1 MDVNDRKMKLVGVL
15 TWILVGIP
23 SVLWEAEF
31 RSLYTARAAM
41 LFGAFIVF
49 IVAFFIGTRPG
60 CTEGTRIPTL
70 VVETLAAYACVN
82 LQPTGFQP
90 VLLVII
96 AAQLGRYPPRYAV
109 GGIAINSIVLGL
121 IMGRNGDSAVIY
133 GMVYFAF
140 SLFALFSMH
149 VAHSEMEA
157 RKSLA
162 EANAEL
168 RMTTELLEISSR
180 TSERLRIARDL
191 HDLLGHHLTALS
203 LNLEVASHVATGE
216 AKEPIETSKSIAK
229 HLLADVRD
237 VVSRLRNDEPVD
249 LTTSLESLRDV
260 IVAPSLHLDYP
271 HELAVADANIAQ
283 VALRTV
289 QEIVTNAVRHSG
301 ARNLWLNLSLSKA
314 TAGRTLSIDARD
326 DGVGS
331 DNVRFGNGLLGL
343 RERVQQAQGTFEVTS
358 TRGRGFSVHVTLP
371 LGALA

>member
-1 MDVNDRKMKLVGVL
+1 MNVNEQKMKLVGVL
-15 TWILVGIP
+15 TWIIIAIP
-23 SVLWEAEF
+23 SVLYEMQY
-31 RSLYTARAAM
+31 RSLAGPRAAL
-41 LFGAFIVF
+41 LFAAFIIF
-49 IVAFFIGTRPG
+49 IVAFLLGTRSG
-60 CTEGTRIPTL
+60 CGTPTRISML
-70 VVETLAAYACVN
+70 IIETLAAYVCVS

-96 AAQLGRYPPRYAV
+96 AAQLGAFRPRFAIIA
-109 GGIAINSIVLGL
+109 IAINCVILGFIVS
-121 IMGRNGDSAVIY
+121 MNGSAPVIY
-133 GMVYFAF
+133 ALVYFAF
-140 SLFALFSMH
+140 SLFSLFSMH

-203 LNLEVASHVATGE
+203 LNLEVAGHLASGD
-216 AKEPIETSKSIAK
+216 AKEHIEKSKSIAK

-249 LTTSLESLRDV
+249 LTSSLESLRDV
-260 IVAPSLHLDYP
+260 IVTPSLHLDFP
-271 HELAVADANIAQ
+271 GELAVADANIAE

-301 ARNLWLNLSLSKA
+301 ARNLWLNLG
-314 TAGRTLSIDARD
+314 TADHTLSIDARD
-326 DGVGS
+326 DGVGA
-331 DNVRFGNGLLGL
+331 DNVTFGNGLLGL
-343 RERVQQAQGTFEVTS
+343 RERVQQARGTFEVTS
-358 TRGRGFSVHVTLP
+358 MRGRGFSLHVTLP
-371 LGALA
+371 LGAAA

>member
-1 MDVNDRKMKLVGVL
+1 MISVNERKLVWTGVL
-15 TWILVGIP
+15 TWVIVGIP
-23 SVLWEAEF
+23 SVLWEAQY
-31 RSLYTARAAM
+31 RSLFTLRAAM
-41 LFGAFIVF
+41 LFSAFVVFIAAFI
-49 IVAFFIGTRPG
+49 IGTRPG
-60 CTEGTRIPTL
+60 CSNTIRIPLL
-70 VVETLAAYACVN
+70 VVETLTAFACVA

-96 AAQLGRYPPRYAV
+96 AAQLGAYPPRFAI
-109 GGIAINSIVLGL
+109 GGIALNSIVLGL
-121 IMGRNGDSAVIY
+121 IIGTTGASPVIY
-133 GMVYFAF
+133 ALVYFAF

-157 RKSLA
+157 RKSLT
-162 EANAEL
+162 EVNAEL

-216 AKEPIETSKSIAK
+216 AKEPIEKSKAIAK
-229 HLLADVRD
+229 HLLADVRE

-249 LTTSLESLRDV
+249 LTSSLESLRDV
-260 IVAPSLHLDYP
+260 IVAPSLHLDFP
-271 HELAVADANIAQ
+271 RELAVADANIAQ

-301 ARNLWLNLSLSKA
+301 ARNLWLNLG
-314 TAGRTLSIDARD
+314 TADHVLSIDARD

-343 RERVQQAQGTFEVTS
+343 RERVQQAQGTFVVTS

-371 LGALA
+371 LGATA

>member
-1 MDVNDRKMKLVGVL
+1 MDVNERKMELVGVL
-15 TWILVGIP
+15 TWIIVGIP
-23 SVLWEAEF
+23 SVLWEVEF

-41 LFGAFIVF
+41 LFGAFVVF
-49 IVAFFIGTRPG
+49 IVAFLIGTRPG
-60 CTEGTRIPTL
+60 CTNATRIPML
-70 VVETLAAYACVN
+70 IIETLAAYACVS

-96 AAQLGRYPPRYAV
+96 AAQLGAYPPRYAV
-109 GGIAINSIVLGL
+109 GGIAVNSIVLGL
-121 IMGRNGDSAVIY
+121 IMGGNGGSPVIY
-133 GMVYFAF
+133 ALVYFAF

-216 AKEPIETSKSIAK
+216 AKEHIETSKSIAK

>member
-1 MDVNDRKMKLVGVL
+1 MIDVNERKMAWTGVL
-15 TWILVGIP
+15 TWILIGIP
-23 SVLWEAEF
+23 SVLWEAEYG
-31 RSLYTARAAM
+31 SLFALRAGM
-41 LFGAFIVF
+41 LFGAFIIF
-49 IVAFFIGTRPG
+49 IVAFIISTRPG
-60 CTEGTRIPTL
+60 CTNATRIPML
-70 VVETLAAYACVN
+70 IIEVLAAYACVM

-96 AAQLGRYPPRYAV
+96 AAQLGAYPPRYAI
-109 GGIAINSIVLGL
+109 GGIAFNSIVLGF
-121 IMGRNGDSAVIY
+121 IMSSNGGSPVIY
-133 GMVYFAF
+133 AMVYFAF

-149 VAHSEMEA
+149 VARSEMEA

-216 AKEPIETSKSIAK
+216 AKEPIERSKAIAK
-229 HLLADVRD
+229 HLLADVRE

-249 LTTSLESLRDV
+249 LTSSLESLRDV
-260 IVAPSLHLDYP
+260 IVAPSLHLDFP
-271 HELAVADANIAQ
+271 RELAVADANIAQ

-301 ARNLWLNLSLSKA
+301 ARNLWLSLGMA
-314 TAGRTLSIDARD
+314 DHTLSIDARD
-326 DGVGS
+326 DGQGA

-343 RERVQQAQGTFEVTS
+343 RERVQQAQGTFEVS
-358 TRGRGFSVHVTLP
+358 SARGRGFSVHVTLP
-371 LGALA
+371 LGAPA

>member
-1 MDVNDRKMKLVGVL
+1 MELNERKIKLVGVL
-15 TWILVGIP
+15 TWVLVGIP
-23 SVLWEAEF
+23 SVLWEAQY
-31 RSLYTARAAM
+31 RSLWTPRSAL

-49 IVAFFIGTRPG
+49 IVAFIIGTRPNCG
-60 CTEGTRIPTL
+60 NGTRIPMIII
-70 VVETLAAYACVN
+70 ETLAAFACVA

-90 VLLVII
+90 VLLVIVAAHLGAYPQRFALVVI
-96 AAQLGRYPPRYAV
+96 AFNA
-109 GGIAINSIVLGL
+109 IVLGYL
-121 IMGRNGDSAVIY
+121 VGLHGESAIIY
-133 GMVYFAF
+133 ALVYFAF
-140 SLFALFSMH
+140 SIFALFTMH

-203 LNLEVASHVATGE
+203 LNLEVAGHMADGE
-216 AKEPIETSKSIAK
+216 AKTHIETSKSIAK

-249 LTTSLESLRDV
+249 LTSSLESLRDV
-260 IVAPSLHLDYP
+260 IVTPSLHLDFP
-271 HELAVADANIAQ
+271 HELAVADANVAE

-301 ARNLWLNLSLSKA
+301 ARNLWLNLG
-314 TAGRTLSIDARD
+314 TADHTLSIDARD

-358 TRGRGFSVHVTLP
+358 MRGRGFTVHVTLP
-371 LGALA
+371 LGAPA

>member
-1 MDVNDRKMKLVGVL
+1 MNVNEQKMKWVGVL
-15 TWILVGIP
+15 TWVIVAIP
-23 SVLWEAEF
+23 SALWEHE
-31 RSLYTARAAM
+31 RGSLFTMRAAM

-49 IVAFFIGTRPG
+49 LAAFVIVTRPG
-60 CTEGTRIPTL
+60 CDNKIRIPL
-70 VVETLAAYACVN
+70 IGLEILAAFACTR

-90 VLLVII
+90 VLLVIV
-96 AAQLGRYPPRYAV
+96 AAQLGAYPPRFA
-109 GGIAINSIVLGL
+109 IAAIAANSIILGSL
-121 IMGRNGDSAVIY
+121 VSLSGGSPVIY
-133 GMVYFAF
+133 ALVYFAF

-203 LNLEVASHVATGE
+203 LNLEVAGHVASGD
-216 AKEPIETSKSIAK
+216 AKEHIEKSKSIAK

-249 LTTSLESLRDV
+249 LTSSLESLRDV
-260 IVAPSLHLDYP
+260 IVAPSLHLDFP
-271 HELAVADANIAQ
+271 RELAVADANIAE

-301 ARNLWLNLSLSKA
+301 ARNLWLKLG
-314 TAGRTLSIDARD
+314 TAEQTLSIDARD
-326 DGVGS
+326 DGMGS

-343 RERVQQAQGTFEVTS
+343 RERVQQARGTFEVS
-358 TRGRGFSVHVTLP
+358 SMRGRGFTVHVTLP
-371 LGALA
+371 LGAAA

>member
-1 MDVNDRKMKLVGVL
+1 MNEQKMKLVGIL
-15 TWILVGIP
+15 TWVIVGIP
-23 SVLWEAEF
+23 SVLWEAEY
-31 RSLYTARAAM
+31 RSLFAPPAAM

-49 IVAFFIGTRPG
+49 IVAFLIGTRPG
-60 CTEGTRIPTL
+60 CTNATRIPML
-70 VVETLAAYACVN
+70 IVETLAAYACVN

-96 AAQLGRYPPRYAV
+96 AAQLGAYPPRFAI
-109 GGIAINSIVLGL
+109 GGIAVNSIVLGL
-121 IMGRNGDSAVIY
+121 IMGRNGGSPVIY

-216 AKEPIETSKSIAK
+216 AKEHIEKSKSIAK

-237 VVSRLRNDEPVD
+237 VVSRFRNDEPVD
-249 LTTSLESLRDV
+249 LTASLESLRDV
-260 IVAPSLHLDYP
+260 IVAPSLHLDLP

-301 ARNLWLNLSLSKA
+301 ARNLWLNLSLNKA

-331 DNVRFGNGLLGL
+331 DNVRFGNGLRGL

>member
-1 MDVNDRKMKLVGVL
+1 MNVNERKMTWVGIL
-15 TWILVGIP
+15 TWIIIGVPG
-23 SVLWEAEF
+23 VLWELEHH
-31 RSLYTARAAM
+31 SLFTGR
-41 LFGAFIVF
+41 GAVL
-49 IVAFFIGTRPG
+49 VCAFVLYLAGFLIATRPDCG
-60 CTEGTRIPTL
+60 NGIRIPL
-70 VVETLAAYACVN
+70 IVLETLAAFVCVM

-90 VLLVII
+90 VLLVIV
-96 AAQLGRYPPRYAV
+96 AAQLGGYPPRFAICAIAV
-109 GGIAINSIVLGL
+109 NALVVGYIVQATTG
-121 IMGRNGDSAVIY
+121 NSAVMY
-133 GMVYFAF
+133 ALVYFAF
-140 SLFALFSMH
+140 SLFSLLSMH
-149 VAHSEMEA
+149 VAHSEQDA

-203 LNLEVASHVATGE
+203 LNLEVAGHIATGD
-216 AKEPIETSKSIAK
+216 AKEHIEKSKSIAK

-249 LTTSLESLRDV
+249 LTSSLESLRDV
-260 IVAPSLHLDYP
+260 IVTPALHLDFP
-271 HELAVADANIAQ
+271 RELAVADANIAQ

-301 ARNLWLNLSLSKA
+301 ARNLWLSLG
-314 TAGRTLSIDARD
+314 TVDHTLSIDARD
-326 DGVGS
+326 DGTGA

-358 TRGRGFSVHVTLP
+358 MRGRGFSVHVTLP
-371 LGALA
+371 LGAAA

>member
-1 MDVNDRKMKLVGVL
+1 MPGVNEQKTKLVGIL
-15 TWILVGIP
+15 TWVLIGIP
-23 SVLWEAEF
+23 SVLWEAEY
-31 RSLYTARAAM
+31 RSLFAPRAAF
-41 LFGAFIVF
+41 LFGAFVLF
-49 IVAFFIGTRPG
+49 IIAFIIGTRPG
-60 CTEGTRIPTL
+60 CTNAVRIPML
-70 VVETLAAYACVN
+70 IIEALAAYACIS

-96 AAQLGRYPPRYAV
+96 AAQLGAYPPRLAI
-109 GGIAINSIVLGL
+109 GGIALNSIVLGL
-121 IMGRNGDSAVIY
+121 IVSTTDGSPVIY
-133 GMVYFAF
+133 ALVYFAF

-149 VAHSEMEA
+149 IAHSEMEA
-157 RKSLA
+157 RISLA

-203 LNLEVASHVATGE
+203 LNLEVAGHMANGE
-216 AKEPIETSKSIAK
+216 AKEHIEKSKSIAK
-229 HLLADVRD
+229 NLLADVRD

-249 LTTSLESLRDV
+249 LTSSLESLRDV
-260 IVAPSLHLDYP
+260 IVAPSLHLEIP
-271 HELAVADANIAQ
+271 RELAVSDANIAQ

-301 ARNLWLNLSLSKA
+301 ARNLWLTLGSA
-314 TAGRTLSIDARD
+314 DHTLSIDARD

-371 LGALA
+371 LGAPA

>member
-1 MDVNDRKMKLVGVL
+1 MNVNEDKIKWVGVL
-15 TWILVGIP
+15 TWILIGIP
-23 SVLWEAEF
+23 SVLWQAQY
-31 RSLYTARAAM
+31 RSMAGPRAAL
-41 LFGAFIVF
+41 LFTAFIAF
-49 IVAFFIGTRPG
+49 IIGFLIGTRPG
-60 CTEGTRIPTL
+60 RGIATKISMIL
-70 VVETLAAYACVN
+70 IETIAAYVCIS

-96 AAQLGRYPPRYAV
+96 AAQLGGFRPRFAIV
-109 GGIAINSIVLGL
+109 AIAANCVVLGL
-121 IMGRNGDSAVIY
+121 IIAGTDSSPVIY
-133 GMVYFAF
+133 ALVYFAF
-140 SLFALFSMH
+140 SLFALFTMH

-203 LNLEVASHVATGE
+203 LNLEVAGHLASGD
-216 AKEPIETSKSIAK
+216 AKEHVETSKSIAK

-249 LTTSLESLRDV
+249 LTSSLESLRNV
-260 IVAPSLHLDYP
+260 IVAPSLHLDFP
-271 HELAVADANIAQ
+271 RELSVPDANIAE

-301 ARNLWLNLSLSKA
+301 ARNLWLSMN
-314 TAGRTLSIDARD
+314 TDNQTLSIDARD
-326 DGVGS
+326 D
-331 DNVRFGNGLLGL
+331 
-343 RERVQQAQGTFEVTS
+343 
-358 TRGRGFSVHVTLP
+358 
-371 LGALA
+371 